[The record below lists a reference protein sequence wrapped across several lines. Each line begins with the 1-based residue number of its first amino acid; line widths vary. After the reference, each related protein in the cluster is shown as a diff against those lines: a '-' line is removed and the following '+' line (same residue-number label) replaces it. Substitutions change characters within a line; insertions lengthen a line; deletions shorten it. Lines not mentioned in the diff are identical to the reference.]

1 MTSQLKVDRIS
12 PATGSE
18 IIIDGFEAP
27 TTPVKAWVNFNGLDT
42 VAIRDSMN
50 VSSITD
56 EGVGIYTVNFE
67 TDFPDINYACV
78 ANCVTNVEPHGS
90 HSNVNVVTPDGVL
103 KTTSTQAL
111 DCKYVGGYLDPIVVS
126 VVIIGN

>member
-27 TTPVKAWVNFNGLDT
+27 TTPIKAWVNFNGTGT
-42 VAIRDSMN
+42 VSIRDSMN

-56 EGVGIYTVNFE
+56 NGIGNYTVNFSNPMSSA
-67 TDFPDINYACV
+67 DYSV
-78 ANCVTNVEPHGS
+78 A
-90 HSNVNVVTPDGVL
+90 
-103 KTTSTQAL
+103 TSTDPDLYNGAQHVAHITNSSPSGF
-111 DCKYVGGYLDPIVVS
+111 DIYTKERRGGFADITGISAILA
-126 VVIIGN
+126 GN